1 MSISI
6 GFKQRIMLASTL
18 LVAVSLLVTNWL
30 DYTNNRNK
38 SMARVEQQAS
48 SEINRIK
55 NDINIWLTNSMTV
68 VSNAK
73 EQLNSNDTDKKIEIA
88 KLLVAST
95 PLDAINFADSDGL
108 TIGNAGVIKDYDA
121 KQEAWYQD
129 AKSANRLMMTE
140 IYFDQGIS
148 DKYMF
153 SFLDVQ
159 NNGVIGGDIFL
170 EAVNAFINNVDFYGA
185 NVSLYDGKGGLIS
198 TSGEGAF
205 GDRISDNKALINIE
219 QKVLSTS
226 SGTYRYEDDGD
237 KHYAA
242 YSELDLLG
250 GGKWHIVIDIDESI
264 SFAFLDELLFSAM
277 LTTFIL
283 IVLTVILLI
292 FTLSKIYTPIITLKQ
307 RVEDLAKGNGDL
319 THRIEVK
326 GDDDLAKI
334 AESVNTFIS
343 QLQSMMI
350 QILASSDHISKEIDQ
365 LKNMSDL
372 TAQSLTIHS
381 SETEQAVTAITEM
394 SASASTVADNAKQT
408 ALSTKKASDEALS
421 SKNLVLTSSQSVE
434 TLVNEVESAAACIN
448 TMNDNTQEIVSVL
461 SVIGA
466 IADQTNLL
474 ALNAAIEAARAGE
487 QGRGFAVVADEVRS
501 LAARTQSSTAEI
513 NDLLAKLTSDAALA
527 VKAMDLT
534 KESCQSTTD
543 NTLLVGTGLDA
554 MAGSIIEINELSTH
568 IATASEEQSHVAE
581 EINRNMASIQE
592 MVVSLTE
599 NGLLTVASTDELL
612 AENTQ
617 LVNLVSR
624 FKLS

>member
-1 MSISI
+1 
-6 GFKQRIMLASTL
+6 
-18 LVAVSLLVTNWL
+18 
-30 DYTNNRNK
+30 
-38 SMARVEQQAS
+38 
-48 SEINRIK
+48 
-55 NDINIWLTNSMTV
+55 
-68 VSNAK
+68 
-73 EQLNSNDTDKKIEIA
+73 
-88 KLLVAST
+88 
-95 PLDAINFADSDGL
+95 
-108 TIGNAGVIKDYDA
+108 
-121 KQEAWYQD
+121 
-129 AKSANRLMMTE
+129 
-140 IYFDQGIS
+140 
-148 DKYMF
+148 
-153 SFLDVQ
+153 
-159 NNGVIGGDIFL
+159 
-170 EAVNAFINNVDFYGA
+170 
-185 NVSLYDGKGGLIS
+185 
-198 TSGEGAF
+198 
-205 GDRISDNKALINIE
+205 
-219 QKVLSTS
+219 
-226 SGTYRYEDDGD
+226 
-237 KHYAA
+237 
-242 YSELDLLG
+242 
-250 GGKWHIVIDIDESI
+250 
-264 SFAFLDELLFSAM
+264 
-277 LTTFIL
+277 
-283 IVLTVILLI
+283 
-292 FTLSKIYTPIITLKQ
+292 
-307 RVEDLAKGNGDL
+307 
-319 THRIEVK
+319 
-326 GDDDLAKI
+326 
-334 AESVNTFIS
+334 
-343 QLQSMMI
+343 MMI

>member
-1 MSISI
+1 MAISI

-18 LVAVSLLVTNWL
+18 LVAMSLLVTNWL
-30 DYTNNRNK
+30 DYTNNRNE
-38 SMARVEQQAS
+38 SMIRIEQQAS
-48 SEINRIK
+48 TEINRIK
-55 NDINIWLTNSMTV
+55 KDINTWLTSNMTV

-73 EQLNSNDTDKKIEIA
+73 ALLNSNDTDKKIEIA

-95 PLDAINFADSDGL
+95 PLDAINFADNDGL
-108 TIGNAGVIKDYDA
+108 TIGNAGVINNYDA

-153 SFLDVQ
+153 SFLDVK

-170 EAVNAFINNVDFYGA
+170 EAVNAFINNGDFYGA
-185 NVSLYDGKGGLIS
+185 NITLYDGIGGLIS
-198 TSGEGAF
+198 TSGKGAF
-205 GDRISDNKALINIE
+205 GDRISDNKALIDIE
-219 QKVLSTS
+219 KEVLSNS

-237 KHYAA
+237 KHYAS
-242 YSELDLLG
+242 YSELGLLG
-250 GGKWHIVIDIDESI
+250 GGKWHIVIDVDESI
-264 SFAFLDELLFSAM
+264 SFAFLDELLFSAI

-283 IVLTVILLI
+283 IILTVILLI

-319 THRIEVK
+319 THRLEVK

-372 TAQSLTIHS
+372 NAQSLTIHS

-421 SKNLVLTSSQSVE
+421 SKNLVLTSSQSVQ
-434 TLVNEVESAAACIN
+434 TLVNEVESAAGCIN
-448 TMNDNTQEIVSVL
+448 TMNNNTQEIVSVL

-513 NDLLAKLTSDAALA
+513 NDLLAKLTSDATLA

-568 IATASEEQSHVAE
+568 IATASEEQSQVAE
-581 EINRNMASIQE
+581 EINRNMASIQD

-599 NGLLTVASTDELL
+599 NGILTVASTDELL